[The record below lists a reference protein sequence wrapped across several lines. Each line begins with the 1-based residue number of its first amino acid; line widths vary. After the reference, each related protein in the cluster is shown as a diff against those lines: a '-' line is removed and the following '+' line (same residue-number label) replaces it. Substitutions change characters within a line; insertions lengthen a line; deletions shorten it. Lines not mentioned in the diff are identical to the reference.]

1 MYIYLLNSIALLSLH
16 LLFQKYRNF
25 KFENFIWIFVI
36 FLLSIF
42 IGFRNEIGGDWIIY
56 EKFYHTVSN
65 LSFLEILNS
74 SPVYVYIN
82 KIAYYTGTQ
91 FVGVNFICALIFMF
105 SLAIFLNNTKNKW
118 LALAISFPIIILIL
132 GMGYTRQGLAF
143 SFSLFLIK
151 NLEDKKLFKSLIFII
166 LSILSHKSALFICS
180 FLLFLSLWYHR
191 KYFYLLISV
200 LIPIFFIYLFWYH
213 FKHLF
218 HFYAGSGQH
227 MFSYGSLPRSLLIL
241 FVAILFI
248 INKKK
253 FTNMN
258 EYQIFIYTTFASM
271 IIFLFPF
278 SITTSIVVDRLLLYL
293 YPLKLVFIA
302 FADLKDK
309 TIRIIIFIISSVYF
323 FYLIIWISFGKNSF
337 SWIPYKFV
345 GF

>member
-1 MYIYLLNSIALLSLH
+1 MYIYFINSLALLSLH
-16 LLFQKYRNF
+16 LIFYKNSNF
-25 KFENFIWIFVI
+25 KYENFIWILVL

-56 EKFYHTVSN
+56 EKFYHNVLN
-65 LSFLEILNS
+65 LSFSQIINS
-74 SPVYVYIN
+74 SLVYVYIN

-91 FVGVNFICALIFMF
+91 FIGVNVICALIFMF

-151 NLEDKKLFKSLIFII
+151 ALEDKKLLKSIIFII

-180 FLLFLSLWYHR
+180 FLLFLSLWYHK
-191 KYFYLLISV
+191 KYFYLIISV
-200 LIPIFFIYLFWYH
+200 IIPIFFAYLFWYLY
-213 FKHLF
+213 KHLF
-218 HFYAGSGQH
+218 HFYAGFGQH

-241 FVAILFI
+241 FVAVLFI

-253 FTNMN
+253 FKNMN
-258 EYQIFIYTTFASM
+258 EYQIFIYTAFASM
-271 IIFLFPF
+271 IIFIFPF
-278 SITTSIVVDRLLLYL
+278 SIATSVVADRLLLYL
-293 YPLKLVFIA
+293 YPLKLVFVA

-309 TIRIIIFIISSVYF
+309 TIRFIIFIISSLYF
-323 FYLIIWISFGKNSF
+323 FYLIIWITFGKNSF
-337 SWIPYKFV
+337 SWVPYEFV
-345 GF
+345 GL